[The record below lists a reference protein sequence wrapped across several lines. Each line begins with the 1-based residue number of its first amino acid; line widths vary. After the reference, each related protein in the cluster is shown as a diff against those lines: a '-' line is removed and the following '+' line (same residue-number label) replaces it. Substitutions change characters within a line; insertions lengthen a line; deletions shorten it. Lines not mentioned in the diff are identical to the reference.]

1 MLMLLSPYRIIY
13 MQTIVINSQVP
24 YNGENNSRSG
34 NSEHLNDVP
43 GSQTNEES
51 HRDQCELKQ
60 TRKFVKIV
68 MFNPNKAGLFRSS
81 FCWEGGGLV

>member
-24 YNGENNSRSG
+24 YNDENNSRSG
-34 NSEHLNDVP
+34 NSEHLNDVR
-43 GSQTNEES
+43 GSQSNEES

>member
-43 GSQTNEES
+43 GSETNEES

-68 MFNPNKAGLFRSS
+68 TFNPNKAGLFRSS